1 MPLLTTSP
9 LKSSATKGIAG
20 KGVAFFPKSQA
31 TKAPS
36 MTAARPKTPKT
47 LFPNSTEMLMIPS
60 LKFITPRTEVLGYD
74 WERAVCPP
82 IGARTI
88 NGTEVPAEALPR
100 YIYGG
105 SAAVRVSTLGSARAH
120 LRGPD
125 LPRRPRSGLP
135 LLLQAPHQLRHPN
148 Q

>member
-1 MPLLTTSP
+1 
-9 LKSSATKGIAG
+9 
-20 KGVAFFPKSQA
+20 
-31 TKAPS
+31 

-125 LPRRPRSGLP
+125 LPSGARPALWSQTCPLEPDLPRRPRSGLP